1 MSNDLR
7 SRLLKNSTIKETTIL
22 GDSKVFQ
29 PTIFYDTGIPIINLA
44 LSSDV
49 DKGLFAG
56 VTIIAGPSKHFKTKF
71 ALEILRGF
79 LESDPEAIGIVYDN
93 EFGSPASYFQSS
105 NIPLDRVIYTPI
117 MDMEEWKFD
126 IIKQLKM
133 MEKTDKV
140 LIIMDSIG
148 NLASKK
154 ELDDALEGESKQDM
168 TRAKTLKSIFRM
180 ITPYLNTKNIPFIG
194 IGHTYQ
200 TQEMYSKSVVS
211 GGTGAQ
217 YSSDNIWI
225 IGRQQS
231 KDGKEINGYDYII
244 NIEKSRYVKEKSKF
258 PITVRYDRGID
269 KWSGMLDIA
278 VELGYIAKPSKGK
291 YAIVNQETGE
301 ISEKTYKEDEISYN
315 DDFWMEVMTP
325 KFKAALTE
333 RYTF

>member
-56 VTIIAGPSKHFKTKF
+56 VTTIAGPSKHFKTKF

-133 MEKTDKV
+133 LEKTDKV

-168 TRAKTLKSIFRM
+168 TRAKNLKSIFRM

-211 GGTGAQ
+211 GGCLVEGTLIRTINGLQ
-217 YSSDNIWI
+217 PIEKLL
-225 IGRQQS
+225 IGELVETL
-231 KDGKEINGYDYII
+231 DGYKEITHTWNPDTLIEGEPECYEVEFEDGTNII
-244 NIEKSRYVKEKSKF
+244 CSDEHKF
-258 PITVRYDRGID
+258 LLND
-269 KWSGMLDIA
+269 KWVEAKNLNYGDDVKA
-278 VELGYIAKPSKGK
+278 V
-291 YAIVNQETGE
+291 
-301 ISEKTYKEDEISYN
+301 
-315 DDFWMEVMTP
+315 
-325 KFKAALTE
+325 
-333 RYTF
+333 